1 MKRLLFL
8 SASAALVAVSPSFA
22 QTDKAG
28 CSDHPLFPTRMPG
41 YHIEACKVEEFG
53 RYEFFTPKPPK
64 RSVEGKFTF
73 VTYRITDRKNEASGL
88 AVVRNYEGALRKVGA
103 TNLQTDANS
112 TWWVNGKILKD
123 GREAWAQAEKGN
135 GKIWLRIVEKEA
147 MQQYVVA
154 DAAGLGSD
162 IKSAGHVAVYG
173 ITFDTNKSVVKPEST
188 ASLDEIAKLLKQ
200 DPTLKLKVVGHTD
213 MVGSLEANMALS
225 QARAQAVVR
234 ALVAERGVAAA
245 RLEGYGVGPLAP
257 VANNDTDEGRAKNR
271 RVELVKE

>member
-1 MKRLLFL
+1 MKRLPFLF
-8 SASAALVAVSPSFA
+8 ASAALVAVSPAFA

-53 RYEFFTPKPPK
+53 RYEFLTPKPPK
-64 RSVEGKFTF
+64 VPVEGKFTF
-73 VTYRITDRKNEASGL
+73 VTYTITDRKNEPSAL

-103 TNLQTDANS
+103 TNLQTDPNS

-123 GREAWAQAEKGN
+123 GQEAWAQAEKGN
-135 GKIWLRIVEKEA
+135 GKIWLRIVEKKA
-147 MQQYVVA
+147 MKQYVVA

-162 IKSAGHVAVYG
+162 IKSTGHVAVYG
-173 ITFDTNKSVVKPEST
+173 ITFDTNKSVVKPESKP
-188 ASLDEIAKLLKQ
+188 SLDEIAKLLKQ

-213 MVGSLEANMALS
+213 MVGSLEANVALS
-225 QARAQAVVR
+225 QARAEAVVQ

-245 RLEGYGVGPLAP
+245 RLKGHGVGPLAP
-257 VANNDTDEGRAKNR
+257 VASNDTDEGRAKNR